1 MTHVQRKAQET
12 IGFSPKA
19 MLAFILPALGTL
31 VLALINV
38 LLSPDVDP
46 SLKVAIVGFVNACLA
61 FAGAYVGK
69 PGTVQVND

>member
-1 MTHVQRKAQET
+1 MATTRRKAKT
-12 IGFSPKA
+12 TVGFSPKA

-38 LLSPDVDP
+38 ILGPDIDP

-69 PGTVQVND
+69 PGTVTVND